1 MSTVYTAT
9 LNERFTL
16 KAASIESLKSSA
28 SRLANRTF
36 RTTDRMVITGRRG
49 GEFIGRFV
57 FERVNPSYD
66 VRGRW
71 VECAA

>member
-16 KAASIESLKSSA
+16 KSSSIESLKSSA
-28 SRLANRTF
+28 SRLANRGF
-36 RTTDRMVITGRRG
+36 RTCDRMVVTGRKG

-57 FERVNPSYD
+57 FERINPSFE

-71 VECAA
+71 VECA